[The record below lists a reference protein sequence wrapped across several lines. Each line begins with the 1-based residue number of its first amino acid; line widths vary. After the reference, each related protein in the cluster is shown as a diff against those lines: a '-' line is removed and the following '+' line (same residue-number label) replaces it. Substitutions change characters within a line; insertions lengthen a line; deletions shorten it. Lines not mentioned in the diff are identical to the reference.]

1 MLNKIIAPDKLKDA
15 KANKII
21 KMEDGKMFRI
31 FKYVEGNTVWEQS
44 KYRMKQM
51 RESAGNKV
59 KLEEYKQSIVKYVES
74 NNNSNLLILLEKM
87 FMEKLTLDE
96 IIPLK
101 NMDIDTFIDDYKNY
115 GILGFVHCC
124 Y

>member
-1 MLNKIIAPDKLKDA
+1 
-15 KANKII
+15 
-21 KMEDGKMFRI
+21 MFRI